1 MNKKNWW
8 LLPATIIGYLVY
20 KKYVLAKTISVFFK
34 SIDFSS
40 MSLLYPTINIVVQ
53 VNNPTDITAT
63 IQNIKGDLY
72 LNNTYIGNVI
82 GITPTKLVTGSSTL
96 RIPITLSYTG
106 VASLIKGLSTKGIN
120 LRFTGSIM
128 VDLIVL
134 PLNFEYNIRLV
145 KIWCYKN

>member
-40 MSLLYPTINIVVQ
+40 MSILYPTINIVVQ

-82 GITPTKLVTGSSTL
+82 GITPTTLVTGSSTL

-106 VASLIKGLSTKGIN
+106 VASLIKGLSTRGIN
-120 LRFTGSIM
+120 LRFTGSII
-128 VDLIVL
+128 VDLITL
-134 PLNFEYNIRLV
+134 PLNFEYNI
-145 KIWCYKN
+145 

>member
-82 GITPTKLVTGSSTL
+82 GITPTTLVTGSSTL
-96 RIPITLSYTG
+96 RIPVTLSYTG

-134 PLNFEYNIRLV
+134 PLNFEYNI
-145 KIWCYKN
+145 

>member
-40 MSLLYPTINIVVQ
+40 ISLLYPTINIVVQ
-53 VNNPTDITAT
+53 INNPTDITAT

-72 LNNTYIGNVI
+72 LNNVFVGNVI
-82 GITPTKLVTGSSTL
+82 GITPTTLVTGSSTL
-96 RIPITLSYTG
+96 RIPVTLSYTG
-106 VASLIKGLSTKGIN
+106 VASLINGLKTKGIN

-128 VDLIVL
+128 VDLITL
-134 PLNFEYNIRLV
+134 PLNFEYNI
-145 KIWCYKN
+145 

>member
-34 SIDFSS
+34 SVDFSS

-72 LNNTYIGNVI
+72 LNNVYVGNVI
-82 GITPTKLVTGSSTL
+82 GITPTTLVTGSSTL
-96 RIPITLSYTG
+96 RIPVTLSYTG
-106 VASLIKGLSTKGIN
+106 VASLIKGLNTGGIN

-128 VDLIVL
+128 VDLITL
-134 PLNFEYNIRLV
+134 PLNFEYNL
-145 KIWCYKN
+145 

>member
-20 KKYVLAKTISVFFK
+20 KKFVLAKTVSVFFK

-53 VNNPTDITAT
+53 INNPTDITAT

-82 GITPTKLVTGSSTL
+82 GITPTTLVTGSSTL

-134 PLNFEYNIRLV
+134 PLNFEYNI
-145 KIWCYKN
+145 

>member
-40 MSLLYPTINIVVQ
+40 MSLLYPTINVVVQ
-53 VNNPTDITAT
+53 INNPTDITAT

-72 LNNTYIGNVI
+72 LNNVYIGNVI
-82 GITPTKLVTGSSTL
+82 GITPTELFTGSNTL

-120 LRFTGSIM
+120 LRFSGSIL
-128 VDLIVL
+128 VDLITL
-134 PLNFEYNIRLV
+134 PLNFEYNI
-145 KIWCYKN
+145 

>member
-53 VNNPTDITAT
+53 INNPTDITAT

-72 LNNTYIGNVI
+72 LNNVFVGNVI
-82 GITPTKLVTGSSTL
+82 GITPTTLVTGSSTL
-96 RIPITLSYTG
+96 RIPVTLSYTG
-106 VASLIKGLSTKGIN
+106 VASLIKGLNTGGIN

-128 VDLIVL
+128 VDLITL
-134 PLNFEYNIRLV
+134 PLNFEYNI
-145 KIWCYKN
+145 

>member
-34 SIDFSS
+34 TIDFSS

-53 VNNPTDITAT
+53 INNPTDITAT

-72 LNNTYIGNVI
+72 LNNVYVGNVI
-82 GITPTKLVTGSSTL
+82 GITPTTLVTGSSTL
-96 RIPITLSYTG
+96 RIPITLSYSG
-106 VASLIKGLSTKGIN
+106 VASLIRGLNTGGIN
-120 LRFTGSIM
+120 LRFTGSII
-128 VDLIVL
+128 VDLITL
-134 PLNFEYNIRLV
+134 PLNFEYNI
-145 KIWCYKN
+145 

>member
-53 VNNPTDITAT
+53 INNPTDITAT

-82 GITPTKLVTGSSTL
+82 GITPTTLVTGSSTL
-96 RIPITLSYTG
+96 RIPVTLSYIG
-106 VASLIKGLSTKGIN
+106 VASLIKGLSTKGIS

-128 VDLIVL
+128 VDLITL
-134 PLNFEYNIRLV
+134 PLNFEYNI
-145 KIWCYKN
+145 

>member
-134 PLNFEYNIRLV
+134 PLNFEYNI
-145 KIWCYKN
+145 

>member
-53 VNNPTDITAT
+53 VNNPTDISVT

-72 LNNTYIGNVI
+72 LNNVYVGNVI
-82 GITPTKLVTGSSTL
+82 GITPTTLSTGSSIL
-96 RIPITLSYTG
+96 RIPVTLSYTG
-106 VASLIKGLSTKGIN
+106 VAALIKGTKTGGIN
-120 LRFTGSIM
+120 LRFNGSIL
-128 VDLIVL
+128 VDLITL
-134 PLNFEYNIRLV
+134 PLNFEYNI
-145 KIWCYKN
+145 

>member
-34 SIDFSS
+34 TIDFSS

-53 VNNPTDITAT
+53 INNPTDITAT

-72 LNNTYIGNVI
+72 LNKIYVGNVI
-82 GITPTKLVTGSSTL
+82 GITPTTLQTGSSIL
-96 RIPITLSYTG
+96 RIPVTLSYTG
-106 VASLIKGLSTKGIN
+106 VASIIRGLSSGGLHLKFSGT
-120 LRFTGSIM
+120 IM
-128 VDLIVL
+128 VDLITL
-134 PLNFEYNIRLV
+134 PLDFEYNI
-145 KIWCYKN
+145 

>member
-82 GITPTKLVTGSSTL
+82 GITPTTLVTGSSTL

-120 LRFTGSIM
+120 LRFNGSIM

-134 PLNFEYNIRLV
+134 PLNFEYNI
-145 KIWCYKN
+145 

>member
-20 KKYVLAKTISVFFK
+20 KKYVLAKTVSVFFK
-34 SIDFSS
+34 TIDFSS

-82 GITPTKLVTGSSTL
+82 GITPTTLVTGSSIL
-96 RIPITLSYTG
+96 RIPVTLSYTG

-120 LRFTGSIM
+120 LRFNGSIM

-134 PLNFEYNIRLV
+134 PLNFEYNI
-145 KIWCYKN
+145 

>member
-1 MNKKNWW
+1 MAIRFFMNKKNWW

-53 VNNPTDITAT
+53 INNPTDITAQV
-63 IQNIKGDLY
+63 QNIKGDLY
-72 LNNTYIGNVI
+72 LNNIYIGNVI
-82 GITPTKLVTGSSTL
+82 GITPTTLITGSSTL
-96 RIPITLSYTG
+96 RIPVTLSYTG
-106 VASLIKGLSTKGIN
+106 VASLIKGLNTGGIN

-128 VDLIVL
+128 VDLITL
-134 PLNFEYNIRLV
+134 PLNFEYNI
-145 KIWCYKN
+145 

>member
-53 VNNPTDITAT
+53 INNPTDITAT

-72 LNNTYIGNVI
+72 LNNIYVGNVI
-82 GITPTKLVTGSSTL
+82 GITPTTLETGSSIL
-96 RIPITLSYTG
+96 RIPVTLSYTG
-106 VASLIKGLSTKGIN
+106 VASIIRGLSSGGLHLK
-120 LRFTGSIM
+120 FTGTIII
-128 VDLIVL
+128 DLITL
-134 PLNFEYNIRLV
+134 PLNFEYNI
-145 KIWCYKN
+145 

>member
-8 LLPATIIGYLVY
+8 LFPATIIGYLVY

-40 MSLLYPTINIVVQ
+40 MSLLYPTINVVVQ
-53 VNNPTDITAT
+53 INNPTDITAT

-82 GITPTKLVTGSSTL
+82 GITPTTLATGSSIL
-96 RIPITLSYTG
+96 RIPITLSYVG
-106 VASLIKGLSTKGIN
+106 VASLIKGLSTKGVN

-128 VDLIVL
+128 VDLITL
-134 PLNFEYNIRLV
+134 PLNFEYNI
-145 KIWCYKN
+145 

>member
-34 SIDFSS
+34 SVDFSS
-40 MSLLYPTINIVVQ
+40 ISLLYPTINIVVQ

-72 LNNTYIGNVI
+72 LNTIYVGNVI
-82 GITPTKLVTGSSTL
+82 GITPTTLQTGSSIL
-96 RIPITLSYTG
+96 KIPVTLSYTG
-106 VASLIKGLSTKGIN
+106 VALIIKGLSSGGLHLKFN
-120 LRFTGSIM
+120 GSIM
-128 VDLIVL
+128 VDLITL
-134 PLNFEYNIRLV
+134 PLYFKYDL
-145 KIWCYKN
+145 

>member
-53 VNNPTDITAT
+53 INNPTDITAT
-63 IQNIKGDLY
+63 VQNIKGDLY
-72 LNNTYIGNVI
+72 LNNIYVGNVI
-82 GITPTKLVTGSSTL
+82 GITPTTLITGSSTL
-96 RIPITLSYTG
+96 RIPVTLSYTG
-106 VASLIKGLSTKGIN
+106 VASLIKGLNTGGIN

-128 VDLIVL
+128 VDLITL
-134 PLNFEYNIRLV
+134 PLNFEYNI
-145 KIWCYKN
+145 

>member
-40 MSLLYPTINIVVQ
+40 MSILYPTINIVVQ

-82 GITPTKLVTGSSTL
+82 GITPTTLVTGSSTL

-128 VDLIVL
+128 VDLITL
-134 PLNFEYNIRLV
+134 PLNFEYNI
-145 KIWCYKN
+145 

>member
-34 SIDFSS
+34 TIDFSS

-82 GITPTKLVTGSSTL
+82 GITPTTLVTGSSIL

-120 LRFTGSIM
+120 LRFNGSIM

-134 PLNFEYNIRLV
+134 PLNFEYNI
-145 KIWCYKN
+145 

>member
-40 MSLLYPTINIVVQ
+40 MSILYPTINILVQ
-53 VNNPTDITAT
+53 INNPTDITST
-63 IQNIKGDLY
+63 IQNIKGDLF
-72 LNNTYIGNVI
+72 LNNIYIGNVI
-82 GITPTKLVTGSSTL
+82 GITPTTLTTGSSIL
-96 RIPITLSYTG
+96 KIPVTLSYTG
-106 VASLIKGLSTKGIN
+106 VASLIKGLNTGGIN

-128 VDLIVL
+128 VDLITL
-134 PLNFEYNIRLV
+134 PLNFEYNI
-145 KIWCYKN
+145 

>member
-53 VNNPTDITAT
+53 INNPTDITAQV
-63 IQNIKGDLY
+63 QNIKGDLY
-72 LNNTYIGNVI
+72 LNNIYVGNVI
-82 GITPTKLVTGSSTL
+82 GITPTTLVTGSSTL
-96 RIPITLSYTG
+96 RIPVTLSYTG
-106 VASLIKGLSTKGIN
+106 VASLIKGLNTGGIN

-128 VDLIVL
+128 VDLITL
-134 PLNFEYNIRLV
+134 PLNFEYNI
-145 KIWCYKN
+145 

>member
-34 SIDFSS
+34 SVDFSS

-72 LNNTYIGNVI
+72 LNNVYVGNVI
-82 GITPTKLVTGSSTL
+82 GITPTTLVTGSSTL
-96 RIPITLSYTG
+96 RIPVTLSYTG
-106 VASLIKGLSTKGIN
+106 VASLIKGLNTDGIN

-128 VDLIVL
+128 VDLITL
-134 PLNFEYNIRLV
+134 PLNFEYNL
-145 KIWCYKN
+145 

>member
-34 SIDFSS
+34 TIDFSS

-82 GITPTKLVTGSSTL
+82 GITPTTLVTGSSTL

-134 PLNFEYNIRLV
+134 PLNFEYNI
-145 KIWCYKN
+145 

>member
-1 MNKKNWW
+1 MAIRFFMNKMNWW

-53 VNNPTDITAT
+53 VNNPTDISVT

-72 LNNTYIGNVI
+72 LNNVYVGNVI
-82 GITPTKLVTGSSTL
+82 GITPTTLSTGSSIL
-96 RIPITLSYTG
+96 RIPVTLSYTG
-106 VASLIKGLSTKGIN
+106 VAALIKGTKTGGIN
-120 LRFTGSIM
+120 LRFNGSIL
-128 VDLIVL
+128 VDLITL
-134 PLNFEYNIRLV
+134 PLNFEYNI
-145 KIWCYKN
+145 

>member
-20 KKYVLAKTISVFFK
+20 KKYVLAKTVSVFFK

-82 GITPTKLVTGSSTL
+82 GITPTTLVTGSSTL

-134 PLNFEYNIRLV
+134 PLNFEYNI
-145 KIWCYKN
+145 

>member
-72 LNNTYIGNVI
+72 LNNVFVGNVI
-82 GITPTKLVTGSSTL
+82 GITPITLVTGSSTL
-96 RIPITLSYTG
+96 RIPVTLSYTG
-106 VASLIKGLSTKGIN
+106 VASLIKGLNTGGIN

-128 VDLIVL
+128 VDLITL
-134 PLNFEYNIRLV
+134 PLNFEYNI
-145 KIWCYKN
+145 